1 MLPHNSAHAAAA
13 ACTSIAITL
22 IPAIVNGYCQNFRPI
37 AKTWQWLLHIVH
49 FRAAS
54 LLADTLFPLCPQ
66 SVPSRRSN
74 LPTPQ
79 TLQLPRHS
87 SRTIW
92 NDIVPKLLTTKGQ
105 SLLSSRTIWNDIVP
119 KPHTDETGQTGSSRT
134 IWNDIVPK
142 PLGRL
147 SRLPGCS
154 RTIWNDIVPKLSRQ
168 RHPLHRRSRTIWND
182 IVPKRRVRHFFRR
195 WRSRTIWNDIVPK
208 PQIHEVG
215 TFRS

>member
-13 ACTSIAITL
+13 ACTSITITL

-37 AKTWQWLLHIVH
+37 AKTRQWLLHIVH

-54 LLADTLFPLCPQ
+54 LLAGTLFPLCPQ
-66 SVPSRRSN
+66 SAPSRRSN

-92 NDIVPKLLTTKGQ
+92 NDIVPKPPGIPDVAKGRSRTIWNDIVPKPDEGWKRNQ
-105 SLLSSRTIWNDIVP
+105 PSSRTIWNDIVP
-119 KPHTDETGQTGSSRT
+119 KRSVPLEMSAACSRT

-142 PLGRL
+142 P
-147 SRLPGCS
+147 
-154 RTIWNDIVPKLSRQ
+154 NDAAFVVAI
-168 RHPLHRRSRTIWND
+168 RSRTIWND
-182 IVPKRRVRHFFRR
+182 IVPKR
-195 WRSRTIWNDIVPK
+195 SIML
-208 PQIHEVG
+208 
-215 TFRS
+215 

>member
-22 IPAIVNGYCQNFRPI
+22 IPAIVNDYCQNFRPI
-37 AKTWQWLLHIVH
+37 AKTGQWLLHIVH

-54 LLADTLFPLCPQ
+54 LLDGTLIPLCPQ
-66 SVPSRRSN
+66 SAPSRRSN

-92 NDIVPKLLTTKGQ
+92 NDIVPKPQTSTACP
-105 SLLSSRTIWNDIVP
+105 STSSRTIWNDIVP
-119 KPHTDETGQTGSSRT
+119 KRTMTLFAASTCSRT

-142 PLGRL
+142 PSCLCRM
-147 SRLPGCS
+147 SR
-154 RTIWNDIVPKLSRQ
+154 
-168 RHPLHRRSRTIWND
+168 
-182 IVPKRRVRHFFRR
+182 
-195 WRSRTIWNDIVPK
+195 
-208 PQIHEVG
+208 
-215 TFRS
+215 